1 MTSPRRLIGDRAEH
15 LALSHLEQAG
25 LKLIDRNLG
34 SKLGEIDLLMRDGA
48 CWVFVEVRARSSG
61 GFGGAAASVTKAKQ
75 NKLRRQ
81 SQAILKARFGDRQW
95 PPCRFDV
102 CAIDSGEVNWIQG
115 AF

>member
-1 MTSPRRLIGDRAEH
+1 LTSPRRVIGDQAEQ

-34 SKLGEIDLLMRDGA
+34 SKLGEIDLLMRDGSQ
-48 CWVFVEVRARSSG
+48 WVFVEVRARSSNA
-61 GFGGAAASVTKAKQ
+61 FGGAAASVTKVKQ

-81 SQAILKARFGDRQW
+81 SQVILKARFGDGQW
-95 PPCRFDV
+95 PSCRFDV
-102 CAIDSGEVNWIQG
+102 CAIDNGEVNWIQG

>member
-1 MTSPRRLIGDRAEH
+1 MISPRRVIGDRAEQ
-15 LALSHLEQAG
+15 LALHHLERAG

-34 SKLGEIDLLMRDGA
+34 SKFGEIDLLMLDGSQ
-48 CWVFVEVRARSSG
+48 WVFIEVRARSASA
-61 GFGGAAASVTKAKQ
+61 FGGAAASVTTAKQ

-81 SQAILKARFGDRQW
+81 SQVILKARFGDGQW